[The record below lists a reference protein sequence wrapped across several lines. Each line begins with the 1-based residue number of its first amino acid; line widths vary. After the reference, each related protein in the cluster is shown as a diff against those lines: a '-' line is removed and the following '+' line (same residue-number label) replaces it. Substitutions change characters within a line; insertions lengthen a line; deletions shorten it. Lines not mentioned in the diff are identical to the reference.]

1 LPLDNCTIFWYNG
14 IKKVKEEP
22 KMSGWV
28 VKNQR
33 AKQDQISRAR
43 ERQGREGGTVTRH
56 GNYYSREEW
65 DEMQAEQARDAAEGD
80 RYLDSIEDVLGEA
93 AKRLEALGVENGYS
107 VAHRLYNY
115 GTEGI
120 SFTSEEKRLAVE
132 AISDWIAEQDRKLW

>member
-1 LPLDNCTIFWYNG
+1 MVSRKSRRNW
-14 IKKVKEEP
+14 

-43 ERQGREGGTVTRH
+43 DLQSREGGVATRH

-65 DEMQAEQARDAAEGD
+65 DEMQAEQAQDAAEGD
-80 RYLDSIEDVLGEA
+80 RYFSCVEEVLGEA
-93 AKRLEALGVENGYS
+93 TERLEALGGVDDAYS
-107 VAHRLYNY
+107 IAYRLYNY

-120 SFTSEEKRLAVE
+120 GFTSEEKRQAVE
-132 AISDWIAEQDRKLW
+132 EISDWIAEQVKKLW